1 MPFSRLI
8 ELAHRRGLVPRIS
21 DTERQALEAGTVWID
36 GDLFNGKPDLARLA
50 AIPYPEL
57 TDREG
62 AFLDGPVEELCR
74 RHDPWLHGRRRELT
88 PETWEFLR
96 HHRFFGLGLPEEYG
110 GHAFS
115 ALAQSAVYAKLATRS
130 LPLSAIVLI
139 PNSVGPGELLLD
151 YGTREQRD
159 RWLPRLARGEE
170 IPCFALT
177 ETGAGSDA
185 ASLASRGVVVPGP
198 DGGRPVIRLDWE
210 KRYITLAPVATL
222 LGLAF
227 RLFDP
232 DGLLA
237 GLEDGPGSEPGS
249 EPAGPDGDYG
259 ITVALVPTDLPGVE
273 IGDHHDPM
281 GIPFPNG
288 PTRGRGVEV
297 PVDAVVGGPAQAGRG
312 WRMLMEALSGGRA
325 ISLPAQSVGGAKAVA
340 RTAGAYAAVRRQ
352 FGVELARFEGIE
364 EPLARIAGRTYLM
377 EAARVATCGAVDA
390 GERPAV
396 VSAAVKYQQTELCRR
411 VVADGMDVLAGA
423 ALMRGPLN
431 PLADGWSGAPIGI
444 TVEGANILT
453 RSLIVFGQGA
463 LRCHRHLGPA
473 LEALREKDAPALRR
487 NLLGAAAAHLG
498 KLGRVT
504 WLSLTRGR
512 FVRAPVGGEAAPY
525 WRKLSWASAT
535 FSCLADLALL
545 AYGPKVKLKEKLSGR
560 FADALSW
567 MLLVTWT
574 LRRFEAEGR
583 RGEDVPLMRWAAE
596 EGLWRVQRALV
607 GVLEN
612 FGGGA
617 LGLWM
622 RRVEAPWL
630 RLNPLGRPPSDR
642 LGARAAASITSA
654 GDLRDRLTA
663 GVHASRDPADA
674 RGRIEHAFELAA
686 RAEPARE
693 KLRRAVRSG
702 EVARGAEDDTREAAV
717 EAGVLSAEEA
727 RSLELASQ
735 AQARAVAVDSFPR
748 EEYLA
753 GTPTE
758 AEARS

>member
-1 MPFSRLI
+1 MLTSYLI
-8 ELAHRRGLVPRIS
+8 DLAHRRGLVPRIS
-21 DTERQALEAGTVWID
+21 ATERQALAAGTVWID
-36 GDLFNGKPDLARLA
+36 GELFNGKPDLERLA
-50 AIPYPEL
+50 NLPYPTL
-57 TDREG
+57 TEAER
-62 AFLDGPVEELCR
+62 AFLEGPVEELCR
-74 RHDPWLHGRRRELT
+74 RHDPWLHGQRRKL
-88 PETWEFLR
+88 PAETWDFLR
-96 HHRFFGLGLPEEYG
+96 EHRFFGLGLPAEYG
-110 GHAFS
+110 GHGFS
-115 ALAQSAVYAKLATRS
+115 ALAQSAIYAKLASRS

-139 PNSVGPGELLLD
+139 PNSVGPGELLLE
-151 YGTREQRD
+151 YGTAEQRQ

-177 ETGAGSDA
+177 ETRAGSDA
-185 ASLASRGVVVPGP
+185 ASLTSRGVVVPGP

-227 RLFDP
+227 RLYDP
-232 DGLLA
+232 DDLLA
-237 GLEDGPGSEPGS
+237 GLEDAPGAEP
-249 EPAGPDGDYG
+249 GPDGDLG
-259 ITVALVPTDLPGVE
+259 ITVALVPTDLDGVE

-288 PTRGRGVEV
+288 PTIGRGVEV
-297 PVDAVVGGPAQAGRG
+297 PVDAIVGGPAQAGRG

-340 RTAGAYAAVRRQ
+340 RLAGAYAAVREQ
-352 FGVELARFEGIE
+352 FGVPLARFEGIE

-411 VVADGMDVLAGA
+411 VVADAMDVLAGA

-473 LEALREKDAPALRR
+473 LTALEERDAPALRR
-487 NLLGAAAAHLG
+487 HLLGAAAGHLG
-498 KLGRVT
+498 KLART
-504 WLSLTRGR
+504 AWLGLTRGR
-512 FVRAPVGGEAAPY
+512 FVRSPVPGEAAPY
-525 WRKLSWASAT
+525 WRKLAWASAT
-535 FSCLADLALL
+535 FSYLADLALL
-545 AYGPKVKLKEKLSGR
+545 RYGPKVKLREKLSGR

-567 MLLVTWT
+567 MMLISWT

-583 RGEDVPLMRWAAE
+583 REEDLPLMRWAAE
-596 EGLWRVQRALV
+596 EGLWRVQGALL
-607 GVLEN
+607 GVLTN
-612 FGGGA
+612 FGGGL
-617 LGLWM
+617 LGFWL

-630 RLNPLGRPPSDR
+630 RLNPIGAPPSDR
-642 LGARAAASITSA
+642 LGARAAAAITSP

-663 GVHASRDPADA
+663 DLHVSRDPADA

-693 KLRRAVRSG
+693 KLRRAVRAG
-702 EVARGAEDDTREAAV
+702 EIGRGTEDDVRAAAV
-717 EAGVLSAEEA
+717 EVGVLTEEEA
-727 RSLELASQ
+727 RSLELA
-735 AQARAVAVDSFPR
+735 AEARARAVAVDSFSPR
-748 EEYLA
+748 EYMA
-753 GTPTE
+753 S
-758 AEARS
+758 AESGEKEQRGPVRS